1 MADHS
6 MMAHDADA
14 AVMRMYFEEIELNLL
29 EMIRKRADK
38 GKSFTADDWIMNQSR
53 EVRRLRNEMER
64 YGIKVKTEFTEMLDV
79 LIDDVYAD
87 YSDGFRTE
95 FEAAG
100 SFGFNAIS
108 LDALNTLKN
117 EQKRLFNQA
126 FGKYIKQNVQD
137 YQSTMNEAVR
147 ASVQVES
154 GNKSF
159 YQAVKDGVI
168 ASAEKGLTGFTDT
181 AGRKWTM
188 PTYMDMF
195 VKTTM
200 FNVANQA
207 LFDEMQDHNHELMII
222 SQHAGACS
230 ICSAWQGKIISMSG
244 RDERY
249 PSYDDLVNAGMF
261 HPNCEHTIA
270 PYFPGFTKI
279 EDAIPYDPDKYQ
291 ARQKQRYYERQM
303 RKWRRVEAVA
313 DSPEK
318 KRARGKVNE
327 YYTKLMDHIDA
338 NNLKRNPQRERIMQ
352 VERNIHARRV
362 KLSKKT
368 VSPRQSITIKNLIS

>member
-14 AVMRMYFEEIELNLL
+14 AFIRMYFEEIELELL
-29 EMIRKRADK
+29 KMIQKRADK

-53 EVRRLRNEMER
+53 EVRRLRNEMES
-64 YGIKVKTEFTEMLDV
+64 YGLNVTTEFSEMLDV
-79 LIDDVYAD
+79 LIDDVYTD
-87 YSDGFRTE
+87 YSDGFRTD

-100 SFGFNAIS
+100 SYGFNAIS
-108 LDALNTLKN
+108 LTALNTLKN
-117 EQKRLFNQA
+117 EQMRLFNQA
-126 FGKYIKQNVQD
+126 FGKYINSNIQD

-159 YQAVKDGVI
+159 YDAVKDGVLK
-168 ASAEKGLTGFTDT
+168 SAEKGLTGFTDT

-200 FNVANQA
+200 FNTANQA
-207 LFDEMQDHNHELMII
+207 LFDEMQDHNHDLMIM
-222 SQHAGACS
+222 SQHAGACP
-230 ICSAWQGKIISMSG
+230 ICSDWQGQIISMSG
-244 RDERY
+244 RDRQY
-249 PSYDDLVNAGMF
+249 PSYDDLVNAGVF
-261 HPNCEHTIA
+261 HPNCEHTIS
-270 PYFPGFTKI
+270 PYFPGFTQV
-279 EDAIPYDPDKYQ
+279 EDAIPYDDAKYQ
-291 ARQKQRYYERQM
+291 ARQKQRYYERNM

-313 DSPEK
+313 DGNAK
-318 KRARGKVNE
+318 KAARVKVNE

-338 NNLKRNPQRERIMQ
+338 NDLKRDPQRERIMQ
-352 VERNIHARRV
+352 VERNVHARRQ
-362 KLSKKT
+362 KK
-368 VSPRQSITIKNLIS
+368 KE

>member
-6 MMAHDADA
+6 MMAHNADA
-14 AVMRMYFEEIELNLL
+14 AVIRMYFEEIELELL
-29 EMIRKRADK
+29 QMIQKRSDK

-53 EVRRLRNEMER
+53 EVRRLRNEMES
-64 YGIKVKTEFTEMLDV
+64 YGLNVTTEFSEMLDV

-87 YSDGFRTE
+87 YSDGFRTD

-100 SFGFNAIS
+100 AYGFNAIS
-108 LDALNTLKN
+108 LTALNTLKN
-117 EQKRLFNQA
+117 EQMRLFNQA
-126 FGKYIKQNVQD
+126 FSKYINSNVQD

-159 YQAVKDGVI
+159 YDAVKDGVL

-200 FNVANQA
+200 FNAANQA
-207 LFDEMQDHNHELMII
+207 LFDEMQDHNHDLMIM
-222 SQHAGACS
+222 SQHAGACP
-230 ICSAWQGKIISMSG
+230 ICSDWQGQIISMSG
-244 RDERY
+244 RDSRY
-249 PSYDDLVNAGMF
+249 PSYDDLVNAGVF
-261 HPNCEHTIA
+261 HPNCEHTIS
-270 PYFPGFTKI
+270 PYFPGFTQV

-291 ARQKQRYYERQM
+291 ARQKQRYYERNM

-313 DSPEK
+313 DGNAK
-318 KRARGKVNE
+318 KAARVKVNE

-338 NNLKRNPQRERIMQ
+338 NDLKRDPQRERIMQ
-352 VERNIHARRV
+352 VERNVHARRQ
-362 KLSKKT
+362 KK
-368 VSPRQSITIKNLIS
+368 KE